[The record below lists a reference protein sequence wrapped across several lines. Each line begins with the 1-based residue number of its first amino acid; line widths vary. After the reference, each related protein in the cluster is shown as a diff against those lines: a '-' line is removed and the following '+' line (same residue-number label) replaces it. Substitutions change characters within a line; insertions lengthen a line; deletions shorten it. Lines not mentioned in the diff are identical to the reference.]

1 MSVIV
6 IGGGHNG
13 LTCAALLAKS
23 GRQVT
28 VLEAREHVGGLAAR
42 EEFAEGYAV
51 PGVLHDTRGVRAQVA
66 DSLGLAR
73 FGLKR
78 ADKPLRIAAPRT
90 NGPPLWLEGD
100 ALEGELSEHDKDY
113 YGGYR
118 DFIKRVAPTL
128 RRLFD
133 QAPPDPGGS
142 LWPLLKT
149 GIGVRRLGAVDMVEL
164 ARVAPM
170 AVADWMRDLFKDER
184 LGAALAVG
192 AIEATFFGPWSAGSA
207 LTLLLREALA
217 DHDVVGGPAA
227 VTDAVRQA
235 AEAHRVTIRCDAP
248 VRKIRTTSSGV
259 QGVVLENGE
268 QVDATTVVS
277 SCDPKQTFLKL
288 VGAQRISVRLADDI
302 RVYRARGTS
311 AKVHLGLS
319 GPLELAD
326 GTAVAALRS
335 GDTLDQIER
344 AFDAVKYRGFSERPV
359 LEVRVPSQDD
369 ATLCPDGHHVVSIMV
384 HYAAHNLEGGWTD
397 GKRDE
402 LGDNVVRELAR
413 YCPTV
418 KDRIVAREV
427 LTPADLEQRYRLT
440 NGHIHHGEHATD
452 QLLFM
457 RPSVDCADY
466 TTPIPGLFLC
476 GSGSHPGGGVT
487 CAPGALAAKAILR
500 A

>member
-1 MSVIV
+1 M
-6 IGGGHNG
+6 
-13 LTCAALLAKS
+13 
-23 GRQVT
+23 
-28 VLEAREHVGGLAAR
+28 
-42 EEFAEGYAV
+42 
-51 PGVLHDTRGVRAQVA
+51 
-66 DSLGLAR
+66 
-73 FGLKR
+73 
-78 ADKPLRIAAPRT
+78 
-90 NGPPLWLEGD
+90 
-100 ALEGELSEHDKDY
+100 
-113 YGGYR
+113 
-118 DFIKRVAPTL
+118 
-128 RRLFD
+128 
-133 QAPPDPGGS
+133 
-142 LWPLLKT
+142 
-149 GIGVRRLGAVDMVEL
+149 
-164 ARVAPM
+164 
-170 AVADWMRDLFKDER
+170 
-184 LGAALAVG
+184 
-192 AIEATFFGPWSAGSA
+192 
-207 LTLLLREALA
+207 
-217 DHDVVGGPAA
+217 
-227 VTDAVRQA
+227 
-235 AEAHRVTIRCDAP
+235 
-248 VRKIRTTSSGV
+248 
-259 QGVVLENGE
+259 
-268 QVDATTVVS
+268 
-277 SCDPKQTFLKL
+277 
-288 VGAQRISVRLADDI
+288 
-302 RVYRARGTS
+302 
-311 AKVHLGLS
+311 GLS